1 MLVNSKNLSRVNI
14 SDLHTCTV
22 CPGNAIFLSLAD
34 FEKHNQLHHREVDPH
49 RKFIVEKI
57 NQLEKSKKHLTDQ
70 VAAIK
75 GELKVL
81 YKKNIGKENTIGL
94 LQKELSSLK
103 RKIVENNQE
112 IKTYTDYL
120 HNSTHCVPTAQAN
133 PNELFNK
140 FKRCLEDEC
149 EKMVVALG
157 AYGQPQPTMPS
168 KCTHEEHVKSVSS
181 ESSLSDVSEASFGQV
196 ASKRRVKSSKAR
208 KHSGGV
214 SSFEVVS
221 CDATEQR
228 LSALEK
234 EMVKISDI
242 RALKTELSELKTAT
256 LNKFDGLGQSSDDF
270 CTLKND
276 VAAKSQDVANLKADL
291 HIKTKKLEEASA
303 TVTNMKALLDE
314 KEREADLVHQLK
326 DRYKENAE
334 KISQEASDLHQKF
347 TQSSL
352 LLEDLN
358 NKNKLVVND
367 LAQAIHSLDSSKIT
381 IGKLTED
388 KNAMEAKF
396 RQNETKMA
404 EQTKLIEE
412 LEHRPTSQI
421 REEMDEKI
429 RLLSE
434 QLTATDAELEN
445 HLKIIE
451 QQDMELENAY
461 KGTTTLNEQIGFL
474 QNENTIFNQLL
485 EEAKQESFEK
495 CAEWETQMKDLQ
507 ISHDSLARENHD
519 LLCRLK
525 DYEVANDD
533 QAAKIEQLKVHVEE
547 LETQKIKDEE
557 RISLLVSERDELK
570 AKLAAIEDK
579 HSKCAVEKE
588 DLRISFERSLEE
600 EKQSSELALDRMR
613 QDMRKLSAEET
624 EKSKQLQTELD
635 EKSTQLQS
643 EISFLKG
650 EVSSKSSELEHL
662 TQQSQELQTKYDEE
676 SSRHHEQYE
685 TLNKTIINLET
696 ELAATKAQPKVD
708 VEKIKTLEGAISEV
722 SDKLN
727 DSQSTKVDLDY
738 LITDL
743 RQDLLSGQRALDVAN
758 ARATQL
764 TNERELLEKEHS
776 KMVENLKS
784 EFEEKRVQIE
794 TILRVKEE
802 ESEAHVVNLK
812 SSESKQTSLRKEIVE
827 LKNQLEGETAKAN
840 DMRRQKD
847 LAEKKFLN
855 RQEQLAM
862 AEDSVCN
869 FRNQLAELKKQQSI
883 RDDEHQVKIEELSAK
898 IGTLEKEGNRVDDE
912 ISSNQK
918 LTIDNAKLTSEV
930 KTLSAELSEKKTL
943 ERTNV
948 DEIQSLTAK
957 IHQLEIKLETNGG
970 ASKQKVFDLE
980 EELSKLRQQ
989 HKDAVFN
996 TDTIT
1001 HKLTTSEEE
1010 LASSRDE
1017 VKYLQEK
1024 VAHGETL
1031 VKDSDSQLEKKKK
1044 EIEIKNAK
1052 LRKQDN
1058 EITRFL
1064 DQRSELK
1071 AKITNLVRS
1080 TDAHKMAKE
1089 LAEQKLKEE
1098 KMRSSELEEIV
1109 NELQEEAEHLSGSG
1123 KDIAAQLEDE
1133 KLKTSQLEDTLT
1145 KLRDHSEE
1153 SRLCVERVQNEL
1165 KDEKLRA
1172 DEEKA
1177 KAVDEKRRA
1186 DDEKRRADNL
1196 EEMMMKM
1203 QIEME
1208 VLKATST
1215 NCSSKTES
1223 LSSPKSLAT
1232 VGFVEDIVENFIFD
1246 MVGGLVKSEQ
1256 LVAKIKSGAPRNKVE
1271 EVEPVMTATSKDEA
1285 VKEPIEPLKPRNIKD
1300 FISESHGPQPEN
1312 HLETSEQTRP
1322 LSDGSE
1328 SPADQTVSN
1337 SAQQQEEGLVDN
1349 EVVENDHADEEYS
1362 CSFEEDIPTPSA
1374 SSSSCSSSSSSQSI
1388 ESEESLAQNDD
1399 DVKAMPRLT
1408 KVSKLDTQKQS
1419 KSKVEDDNEDEKLS
1433 TEEIDDELSL
1443 PIDDIDDADDLAM
1456 SDDESFGTPLLRKET
1471 TAFQTSCDDVIENNS
1486 GDVRSKPLDNHVTDA
1501 EEDVAIPKR
1510 RWGENFMS
1518 GVEQSLDEELGEM
1531 CDESVASPSES
1542 DVSHKSGSEQLD
1554 KPVSLVNNS
1563 ASSKKSTPGMRSTE
1577 PVNSGS
1583 SKNSCSEY
1591 LLKDVCSSES
1601 DISLTDNS
1609 VSGSSSEDLYFSSSS
1624 SNTSSDSND
1633 KSSKKKDKKKKKK
1646 TKKSSKKELPPLRL
1660 TSSSKSLLGD
1670 LPPLRGPT
1678 VLAKRASND
1687 NLGNVSSSSLGERS
1701 HSHTSID
1708 DSKSLLEMSTQ
1719 ASKTSITSINQE
1731 PASPALIEN
1740 QNVTL
1745 GQSSNQDIPMNNQ
1758 SSDQDLSP
1766 VRSQKSS
1773 ILGDLP
1779 QLPGSQT
1786 SMVTQQQA
1794 TPDVFSLQPQENE
1807 SESTGA
1813 DADDLANQ
1821 DIDDILD
1828 FFM

>member
-1 MLVNSKNLSRVNI
+1 
-14 SDLHTCTV
+14 
-22 CPGNAIFLSLAD
+22 
-34 FEKHNQLHHREVDPH
+34 
-49 RKFIVEKI
+49 
-57 NQLEKSKKHLTDQ
+57 
-70 VAAIK
+70 
-75 GELKVL
+75 
-81 YKKNIGKENTIGL
+81 
-94 LQKELSSLK
+94 
-103 RKIVENNQE
+103 
-112 IKTYTDYL
+112 
-120 HNSTHCVPTAQAN
+120 
-133 PNELFNK
+133 
-140 FKRCLEDEC
+140 
-149 EKMVVALG
+149 
-157 AYGQPQPTMPS
+157 
-168 KCTHEEHVKSVSS
+168 
-181 ESSLSDVSEASFGQV
+181 
-196 ASKRRVKSSKAR
+196 
-208 KHSGGV
+208 
-214 SSFEVVS
+214 
-221 CDATEQR
+221 
-228 LSALEK
+228 
-234 EMVKISDI
+234 MVKISDI

-303 TVTNMKALLDE
+303 TVANMKALLDE

-381 IGKLTED
+381 ISKLTED
-388 KNAMEAKF
+388 KNVMEAKF
-396 RQNETKMA
+396 RQNLTKIA
-404 EQTKLIEE
+404 EQSKLIEE
-412 LEHRPTSQI
+412 LEHRPTSKI

-474 QNENTIFNQLL
+474 QHENTIFNQLL

-533 QAAKIEQLKVHVEE
+533 QAAKMEQLKVHVEE

-557 RISLLVSERDELK
+557 RISLLVAERDELK
-570 AKLAAIEDK
+570 AKLAAIQDE
-579 HSKCAVEKE
+579 HSKCAEQKE

-613 QDMRKLSAEET
+613 QDMQKLSAEET

-635 EKSTQLQS
+635 EKSIQLQN

-650 EVSSKSSELEHL
+650 EVSSKSSELEQL
-662 TQQSQELQTKYDEE
+662 TQQLQELQSKYEEE
-676 SSRHHEQYE
+676 STRHIEQHE

-696 ELAATKAQPKVD
+696 ELATTKAQPKVD
-708 VEKIKTLEGAISEV
+708 VEKIKTLEDALSEV
-722 SDKLN
+722 SDKLK
-727 DSQSTKVDLDY
+727 DSQSTKVDLEY

-776 KMVENLKS
+776 KMVENLRS
-784 EFEEKRVQIE
+784 EFEEKRVE
-794 TILRVKEE
+794 VENILKIKEK
-802 ESEAHVVNLK
+802 ESEEHVVNLK

-862 AEDSVCN
+862 AEESVCN
-869 FRNQLAELKKQQSI
+869 FRNQLAELKKQQSV
-883 RDDEHQVKIEELSAK
+883 RDDEHQVKIEELSTK
-898 IGTLEKEGNRVDDE
+898 ICSLEKEGNRVDDE

-930 KTLSAELSEKKTL
+930 KTLSAELSEKKIL

-957 IHQLEIKLETNGG
+957 IHRLEIKLETNGG
-970 ASKQKVFDLE
+970 TSKQKVFDLE

-996 TDTIT
+996 ADTFT

-1024 VAHGETL
+1024 VAHCEML
-1031 VKDSDSQLEKKKK
+1031 VKDSESQLEKKQK
-1044 EIEIKNAK
+1044 EIEIKNTK

-1109 NELQEEAEHLSGSG
+1109 NELQEEAGHLSGSG
-1123 KDIAAQLEDE
+1123 EDIAAQLEDE

-1153 SRLCVERVQNEL
+1153 SRICVERVQQEL

-1172 DEEKA
+1172 DDEKA

-1186 DDEKRRADNL
+1186 DNEKKRADNL

-1203 QIEME
+1203 QVEME
-1208 VLKATST
+1208 VLRATST
-1215 NCSSKTES
+1215 NCSSETES
-1223 LSSPKSLAT
+1223 PSPPKSLAT

-1271 EVEPVMTATSKDEA
+1271 EVEPVMAATSKDEA
-1285 VKEPIEPLKPRNIKD
+1285 VKEPIEPLKPRNIED
-1300 FISESHGPQPEN
+1300 VISESHGPQLEN
-1312 HLETSEQTRP
+1312 YLESSEQTRP

-1362 CSFEEDIPTPSA
+1362 CSFEEDVPTPSA
-1374 SSSSCSSSSSSQSI
+1374 SSSSCSSSSQSI
-1388 ESEESLAQNDD
+1388 ESEESLTQKDD
-1399 DVKAMPRLT
+1399 DVKPMSRLT

-1419 KSKVEDDNEDEKLS
+1419 KSEVEDDNNEGERLS
-1433 TEEIDDELSL
+1433 TEEMDDELSL
-1443 PIDDIDDADDLAM
+1443 PIDDLDDADDLVM
-1456 SDDESFGTPLLRKET
+1456 SDDESFGTPLLRQET
-1471 TAFQTSCDDVIENNS
+1471 TAFQTSRDDVTENNAS
-1486 GDVRSKPLDNHVTDA
+1486 DVRSKPLDKHVSDA

-1518 GVEQSLDEELGEM
+1518 GVAQSLDEELGEM
-1531 CDESVASPSES
+1531 CDESVASASES
-1542 DVSHKSGSEQLD
+1542 ELSHKSGSEQLD
-1554 KPVSLVNNS
+1554 KPVSL
-1563 ASSKKSTPGMRSTE
+1563 KSTPGMRSTA

-1794 TPDVFSLQPQENE
+1794 VPDIFSLQPQENE

-1828 FFM
+1828 FFMSSQQ